1 MIEHED
7 ITPLAATAFAEKDVS
22 LSTIERRKP
31 REAAL
36 ALEMMAQGDTY
47 ERVTEMT
54 GISYTALVGLKVRH
68 PETLDIRRKMLAQDG
83 FRMAEALRQVAYK
96 KAVMLAE
103 DDDQLKKTNVK
114 DLMSGYAIAQDKA
127 FSALGEA
134 TIKVEHTGKKM
145 SIEDA
150 QKMINEARSELNKG
164 AINV

>member
-1 MIEHED
+1 
-7 ITPLAATAFAEKDVS
+7 
-22 LSTIERRKP
+22 
-31 REAAL
+31 
-36 ALEMMAQGDTY
+36 
-47 ERVTEMT
+47 
-54 GISYTALVGLKVRH
+54 
-68 PETLDIRRKMLAQDG
+68 MLAQDG

-103 DDDQLKKTNVK
+103 DDDQLKKTSVK
-114 DLMSGYAIAQDKA
+114 DLMIGYAIAQDKA

>member
-1 MIEHED
+1 MNNYEE
-7 ITPLAATAFAEKDVS
+7 ITPFAATAFVEKE
-22 LSTIERRKP
+22 LNATTIERRKP
-31 REAAL
+31 KEAAL
-36 ALEMMAQGDTY
+36 ALEMMAQGETY
-47 ERVTEMT
+47 ERVTEVT
-54 GISYTALVGLKVRH
+54 GISYTGLVGLKVRH

-103 DDDQLKKTNVK
+103 DDDQLKKTSVK
-114 DLMSGYAIAQDKA
+114 DLMIGYAIAQDKA
-127 FSALGEA
+127 FSAFGEA